1 MIQLFCDKADKAQD
15 GTLTLTGENY
25 HHAVQVLRLREG
37 DEISVYFDGDTS
49 EYRYGIEEISPDAAV
64 CRLYFVK
71 EADTELP
78 CEITVLQGLPKA
90 DKMETVIQKST
101 ELGASAFIPVSCA
114 RSVVKLDEK
123 KAAARQ
129 VRWTR
134 IAESAAAQSHRAVI
148 PEVAKPISFDLALE
162 SVRDA
167 QIKLIPYELAAERGA
182 SMDRTRELIRSVS
195 PGQRIAIL
203 IGPEGGFTEEEVD
216 KAVDAGFEMITLG
229 RRILRTETAAMTVL
243 SWFVL
248 ELDDLVREEK

>member
-1 MIQLFCDKADKAQD
+1 MVQVFCRSGDKNED
-15 GTLTLTGENY
+15 GTLTLSGENF
-25 HHAVQVLRLREG
+25 HHTVQVLRLREG

-49 EYRYGIEEISPDAAV
+49 EYRYGIEEILPDAAV

-101 ELGASAFIPVSCA
+101 ELGAGAFVPVSCA
-114 RSVVKLDEK
+114 RSVVKLDDK
-123 KAAARQ
+123 KAAARRD
-129 VRWTR
+129 RWAK

-148 PEVAKPISFDLALE
+148 PEVAKPVSFDRALE

-167 QIKLIPYELAAERGA
+167 QVKLIPYELAAEQGA
-182 SMDRTRELIRSVS
+182 SMERTRELIRSVT
-195 PGQRIAIL
+195 PGQKIAVL
-203 IGPEGGFTEEEVD
+203 IGPEGGFTEEEVR
-216 KAVDAGFEMITLG
+216 KACEAGFEMITLG

-243 SWFVL
+243 SWLVL
-248 ELDDLVREEK
+248 QLEK

>member
-1 MIQLFCDKADKAQD
+1 MIQVFCDAGSKRED
-15 GTLTLTGENY
+15 GTLTLTGENF
-25 HHAVQVLRLREG
+25 HHTVQVLRSREG

-49 EYRYGIEEISPDAAV
+49 EYRYGIEQILPDAAV

-101 ELGASAFIPVSCA
+101 ELGASAFVPVSCS

-123 KAAARQ
+123 KAAAKQ
-129 VRWTR
+129 TRWAR

-148 PEVAKPISFDLALE
+148 PEVSIPLTFDRALE
-162 SVRDA
+162 SVKDA
-167 QIKLIPYELAAERGA
+167 QVKLIPYELASEQGA
-182 SMDRTRELIRSVS
+182 TMERTRELIRSVK
-195 PGQRIAIL
+195 PGQKVAIL
-203 IGPEGGFTEEEVD
+203 IGPEGGFTEDEVA
-216 KAVDAGFEMITLG
+216 KARTAGFEMITLG

-248 ELDDLVREEK
+248 ELEK